1 MGNCCSGQTVD
12 NSGDIRGYDSMQLSK
27 RMTARQLALLIKI
40 QANIRGFLTRKRIR
54 AMQIN
59 AGMGMGGYTYNDDG
73 EIQQDYD
80 NQKVQQIR
88 EELGEFDYDEET
100 NHGDYPVEYRPM
112 VELENHAR
120 YEGEWIV
127 GKDIR

>member
-12 NSGDIRGYDSMQLSK
+12 NSGDIRSYDSMQLSK
-27 RMTARQLALLIKI
+27 RMSARQLALLIKI

-59 AGMGMGGYTYNDDG
+59 AGMGMGGYTYNEDG

-80 NQKVQQIR
+80 N
-88 EELGEFDYDEET
+88 
-100 NHGDYPVEYRPM
+100 
-112 VELENHAR
+112 
-120 YEGEWIV
+120 
-127 GKDIR
+127 